1 MNKKATKK
9 SQRTAA
15 DKLSFKRE
23 TVRSLSAAEVQRAV
37 GGRTCLP
44 DSCRAPTCPG
54 SVCTITVDTT
64 L

>member
-9 SQRTAA
+9 SQRAAA

-23 TVRSLSAAEVQRAV
+23 TVRSLRAAEVQRAV
-37 GGRTCLP
+37 GGMICQG
-44 DSCRAPTCPG
+44 SCHGATCPG
-54 SVCTITVDTT
+54 SVCTITVDAT

>member
-1 MNKKATKK
+1 MNKKAMNKTR
-9 SQRTAA
+9 RTAA

-23 TVRSLSAAEVQRAV
+23 TVRSLSEADVKKAV
-37 GGRTCLP
+37 GGRTCIT
-44 DSCRAPTCPG
+44 SCRGATCPN